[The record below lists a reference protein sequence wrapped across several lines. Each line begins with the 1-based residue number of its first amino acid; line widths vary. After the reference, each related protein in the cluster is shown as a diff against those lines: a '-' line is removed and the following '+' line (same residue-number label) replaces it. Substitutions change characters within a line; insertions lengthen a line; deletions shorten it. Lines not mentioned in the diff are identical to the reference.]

1 MINEESIE
9 HMTDPDDY
17 TEMENTISE
26 LEAEVDALT
35 IAQNKKCADC
45 NLVKQLSTKNAELM
59 SKLNTC
65 SSERERYVE
74 INMEAGLEI
83 TELIAKSEQ
92 WLNSADQK
100 HIENTKLVA
109 QIDRQK
115 HRIAEMADEITRLN
129 AAMEEATALAA
140 QNVVDC

>member
-1 MINEESIE
+1 
-9 HMTDPDDY
+9 
-17 TEMENTISE
+17 
-26 LEAEVDALT
+26 
-35 IAQNKKCADC
+35 
-45 NLVKQLSTKNAELM
+45 
-59 SKLNTC
+59 
-65 SSERERYVE
+65 VE
-74 INMEAGLEI
+74 INMETALEI